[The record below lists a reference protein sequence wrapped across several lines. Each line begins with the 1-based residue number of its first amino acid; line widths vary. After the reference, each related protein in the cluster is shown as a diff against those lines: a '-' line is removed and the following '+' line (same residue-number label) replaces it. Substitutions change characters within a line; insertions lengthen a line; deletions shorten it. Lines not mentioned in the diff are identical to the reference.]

1 MFRTAFVIA
10 LLCAMGMA
18 TPATASTRSGTDLN
32 VGLEADGLR
41 LLFSGAFYH
50 VSITNN
56 GPQTLNSATVV
67 VQLDPRTV
75 TVMSRPPHC
84 PLDTTT
90 DRLTCTFGPLAVG
103 ATSTLTTWVMF
114 DLPDGPAE
122 VSATATLTAS
132 SPADTNAANNS
143 ATVDCYHDQDQI
155 GFPPHPWQLVC

>member
-1 MFRTAFVIA
+1 
-10 LLCAMGMA
+10 
-18 TPATASTRSGTDLN
+18 
-32 VGLEADGLR
+32 VG
-41 LLFSGAFYH
+41 
-50 VSITNN
+50 
-56 GPQTLNSATVV
+56 SATVV
-67 VQLDPRTV
+67 VQLDPRAFTAMGSV
-75 TVMSRPPHC
+75 PHC

-103 ATSTLTTWVMF
+103 ATSKLTTWVAF

-143 ATVDCYHDQDQI
+143 ATVDCYHDQDVI